1 MQGDAASRSHR
12 AERATIAA
20 VALTAILAPLN
31 TTMIAVAL
39 PSIIE
44 EFDSNLETAGWLVTG
59 YLIALAALQPVTGK
73 LGDRLGRRPLMLIG
87 LVAFAVVSIAASFAP
102 NIGILIVLRVLQA
115 VSGAIVLPNGLAL
128 LREVISVE
136 RRAASFGLL
145 GAAIGIAAGLG
156 PIVGGLMV
164 AVADWRAVFYI
175 NVPLIVLGLFMVWRV
190 VPARTETISKRPF
203 DLVGSLLLS
212 GVLVGSSLLVLQGL
226 ETLPLWLV
234 LFCVA
239 ALAVALVVLAR
250 HELRHAD
257 PVMNPAF
264 LKIRAFA
271 AASSGVALSNMS
283 FYTLLIAMPI
293 VLASNFGW
301 STAQIGLGLTLLTG
315 PTVIFAP
322 IGGRLADRLGRR
334 APAVA
339 GLIIATAALA
349 ILAAVGDGSTTAMLA
364 VIVVAG
370 AGFGLALASHQ
381 AAAVEAVPATQAGA
395 ASGVFSTS
403 RYLGSIVGSLLLATL
418 LVTAVDGATTGFRSV
433 IIMSAIAALL
443 ATAVSVGLPGRNAR
457 ELHEPT
463 TS

>member
-1 MQGDAASRSHR
+1 LHR
-12 AERATIAA
+12 AERATIAT

-59 YLIALAALQPVTGK
+59 YLIALAALLTVTGK
-73 LGDRLGRRPLMLIG
+73 LGDRVGRRPLMLVG

-102 NIGILIVLRVLQA
+102 SIGILIVLRVLQA
-115 VSGAIVLPNGLAL
+115 VSVAIVLPNGLAL
-128 LREVISVE
+128 LREVVSVE

-145 GAAIGIAAGLG
+145 GAAIGITAGLG
-156 PIVGGLMV
+156 PIVGGLVV
-164 AVADWRAVFYI
+164 AAADWRAVFYI
-175 NVPLIVLGLFMVWRV
+175 NVPLVALGLFMVWRV
-190 VPARTETISKRPF
+190 VPVRTETTSRRPF
-203 DLVGSLLLS
+203 DLAGSLLLS
-212 GVLVGSSLLVLQGL
+212 GMLVGLSLLVLQGL
-226 ETLPLWLV
+226 GALPVWLV
-234 LFCVA
+234 LVCVA
-239 ALAVALVVLAR
+239 ALVVALAVFAR

-257 PVMNPAF
+257 PVINPAF
-264 LKIRAFA
+264 LRIRAFA

-301 STAQIGLGLTLLTG
+301 GTGQIGLGLTLLTG
-315 PTVIFAP
+315 PMLIFAP

-339 GLIIATAALA
+339 GLIIATAALT
-349 ILAAVGDGSTTAMLA
+349 ILAVVGDGSTTAML
-364 VIVVAG
+364 VMSVVAG
-370 AGFGLALASHQ
+370 GGFGLALASHQ
-381 AAAVEAVPATQAGA
+381 TAALEAVPASESGA

-403 RYLGSIVGSLLLATL
+403 RYLGSILGSLILATL
-418 LVTAVDGATTGFRSV
+418 LVTAVDGATTGFRAV
-433 IIMSAIAALL
+433 IIMSAVTALL
-443 ATAVSVGLPGRNAR
+443 ATVVSVGLPGRNASG
-457 ELHEPT
+457 LHEPT